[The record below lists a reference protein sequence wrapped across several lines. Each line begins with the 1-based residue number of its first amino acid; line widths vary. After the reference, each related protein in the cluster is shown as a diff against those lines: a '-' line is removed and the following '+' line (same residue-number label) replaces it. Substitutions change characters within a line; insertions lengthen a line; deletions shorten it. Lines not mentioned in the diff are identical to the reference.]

1 MRRLLI
7 SSSFLTIGVGGGLPQ
22 ATQAQIVWEVIDS
35 PVVTS
40 PPVIWEPVSDSD
52 ERVPSMKAVSWQVV
66 PGSEQPDQPST
77 VVAWELL
84 DAEEV
89 TNLPTPE
96 TASTT
101 EVNPPASVEQA
112 EALLST
118 IPLKPSDYL
127 PLLRLSPSVPTAETL
142 PADQW
147 RISFGTISPFKSA
160 AGTGNQNYSINLDV
174 GFNDSLM
181 LSFFISQAD
190 DPLNAPLTG
199 FAVQPANF
207 WQSYGAA
214 ASWQVLDQN
223 NWKLAISGSLEAWEV
238 GSGGDDSFSASGDSA
253 SPNIFNDSG
262 SRVFT
267 RNFVGSISLP
277 ASWQASENWQFSFAP
292 GVSFL
297 PSTQGSDQG
306 GAGTFYGTNPYVS
319 GGVLFQP
326 FPELGFTAS
335 IAQPIGSGTN
345 SFDADLVFSR
355 VPILSAGINW
365 DLNPRIGLKG
375 LITNGFG
382 ATPATALLALPSD
395 NRIGYSASFVF
406 TPGTADTP
414 QVPLTP
420 RQQSLAK
427 GGLTVNTALVP
438 PDTNTEAWIN
448 ADSGGNVNGFVGYS
462 LSNIFQLTL
471 FSGGL
476 YNNVPQTTPQ
486 ARLYANDG
494 AWNWRIGGKAVAFS
508 PLRGAPFWGGGR
520 ITLGRSNQESS
531 SGQGYVFAETMATWE
546 ATKGLAINFN
556 PKVALSGAGDLWGL
570 GISSNLQLFPGWEL
584 VPEGNVVINQL
595 SQSNGTLGLRWHA
608 TDSVAL
614 EAYGSTA
621 ASLLDIGQLINAEQV
636 RWGGRLLIGF

>member
-1 MRRLLI
+1 
-7 SSSFLTIGVGGGLPQ
+7 
-22 ATQAQIVWEVIDS
+22 
-35 PVVTS
+35 
-40 PPVIWEPVSDSD
+40 
-52 ERVPSMKAVSWQVV
+52 MKAVSWQVV